1 MEKKKMGRKKI
12 YNRTLVTINI
22 ENEYLIK
29 MREFNRSYF
38 INQLLKK
45 HFENESAIGKYEKK
59 EA

>member
-1 MEKKKMGRKKI
+1 MGRKKI